1 MSAKQVEANRRNAKK
16 STGPR
21 TAMGKDI
28 VAGNGLKHGIL
39 STKLLLEGEDPANYR
54 SLIVDLAA
62 ALSPVGALEEALV
75 EKVAIALWRQAR
87 LIRAETATLELQR
100 KPDTK
105 ESKVAI
111 GEAVGRYDA
120 VNSSDIS
127 PPDREQIAWCQNVL
141 DKLGGELNAGS
152 VDQLKVNAPIV
163 WEQTVRD
170 AESEG
175 MGVTEFLASYSDDM
189 TEYGLSASGLA
200 AYLRDLQRWCTK
212 ELEEQESREHVQAV
226 VALVQDSRS
235 APICADLIVRYQ
247 TAIDGELYR
256 ALKAFR
262 EAQEWRLK
270 TIEGQVEPAEASVR

>member
-1 MSAKQVEANRRNAKK
+1 MSAKQVEANRRNAQK

-54 SLIVDLAA
+54 SLIVDLVA

-75 EKVAIALWRQAR
+75 EKVAIALWRQTR

-141 DKLGGELNAGS
+141 DELGGLNAGS

-189 TEYGLSASGLA
+189 TKYGLSASGLA

-212 ELEEQESREHVQAV
+212 ELEKQESREHVQAV

-235 APICADLIVRYQ
+235 APICADLIARYQ
-247 TAIDGELYR
+247 TAIDGEFYR

-262 EAQEWRLK
+262 EVQEWRLK
-270 TIEGQVEPAEASVR
+270 TVEPAEAGVR